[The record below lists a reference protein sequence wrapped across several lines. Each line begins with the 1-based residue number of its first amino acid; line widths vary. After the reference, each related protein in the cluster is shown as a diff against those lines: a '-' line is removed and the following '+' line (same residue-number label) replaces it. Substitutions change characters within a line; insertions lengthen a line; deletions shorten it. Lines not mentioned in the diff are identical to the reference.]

1 MRKHERENRI
11 FTLMHEKSVFKDS
24 KPLLK
29 ESLRETSKKPFLTS
43 IDVFKSAKSSYH
55 YWISTE
61 DV

>member
-24 KPLLK
+24 KPLH
-29 ESLRETSKKPFLTS
+29 EEILRDISQKPFLRY
-43 IDVFKSAKSSYH
+43 IDVFKSANSSYH